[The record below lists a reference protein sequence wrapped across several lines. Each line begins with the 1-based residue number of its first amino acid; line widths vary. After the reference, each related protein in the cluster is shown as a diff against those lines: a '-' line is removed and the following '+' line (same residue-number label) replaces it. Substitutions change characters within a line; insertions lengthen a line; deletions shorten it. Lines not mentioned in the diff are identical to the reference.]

1 MMYLAVFLVL
11 FVLELIYFK
20 IADRYHIIDKP
31 NHRRAHTEI
40 TLRGGGVIFPIVFL
54 LYFITTVW
62 SKWVQLP
69 LHDPAAENQ
78 NYLLFGIGLLLL
90 CTISFLDDLNDLSI
104 KIRIVFHII
113 SVSFLLAFLNAF
125 VLLPIWAIPVL
136 YIVIIGILNAYNF
149 MDGINGITGLYSL
162 VALLS
167 LLYVNENLIN
177 FVAHDFIIYPIL
189 GCLVFLF
196 FNFRKKAKCFMGDIG
211 SMGIAF
217 WVVALIG
224 LLMMKTG
231 EIKWIL
237 FLAVYGVEV
246 ISTIL
251 ERLKLKENIFEA
263 HRRHLYQLLANEKK
277 ISHLKVSTLYAAIQF
292 IINVVVIFSDLPQI
306 LIFVITLFPIFVLY
320 VYVKYKIKREVEGGG
335 GRIEDEGF

>member
-1 MMYLAVFLVL
+1 MYFAVFLIL
-11 FVLELIYFK
+11 FVLALVYFK
-20 IADRYHIIDKP
+20 IADRYNIIDKP
-31 NHRRAHTEI
+31 NHRSAHTEI
-40 TLRGGGVIFPIVFL
+40 TLRGGGIVFPIAFL
-54 LYFITTVW
+54 LFFIISTWGKLVH
-62 SKWVQLP
+62 LP
-69 LHDPAAENQ
+69 LLDQAAENH
-78 NYLLFGIGLLLL
+78 NYLIFGVGLLLL
-90 CTISFLDDLNDLSI
+90 CIISFLDDLYDLSS

-177 FVAHDFIIYPIL
+177 FVAHDFIIYPVL

-292 IINVVVIFSDLPQI
+292 IINAVVIFSNLPQI

-320 VYVKYKIKREVEGGG
+320 VYAKYKIKREVE
-335 GRIEDEGF
+335 D

>member
-1 MMYLAVFLVL
+1 MMYLTVFLVL

-20 IADRYHIIDKP
+20 IADRFNIIDKP
-31 NHRRAHTEI
+31 NHRSAHTEI
-40 TLRGGGVIFPIVFL
+40 TLRGGGIVFPIAFML
-54 LYFITTVW
+54 FFIISTWGKLVH
-62 SKWVQLP
+62 LP
-69 LHDPAAENQ
+69 LHDQAAENQ
-78 NYLLFGIGLLLL
+78 NELLFGIGLLLL
-90 CTISFLDDLNDLSI
+90 CTISFLDDLYDLSS

-125 VLLPIWAIPVL
+125 VLLPIWAIPIL
-136 YIVIIGILNAYNF
+136 YILIIGILNAYNF

-167 LLYVNENLIN
+167 LLYVNQNMVS
-177 FVAHDFIIYPIL
+177 FVDRDFIIYPVL
-189 GCLVFLF
+189 ACLVFLF

-246 ISTIL
+246 IFTIL

-277 ISHLKVSTLYAAIQF
+277 ISHLKISALYAAVQLIV
-292 IINVVVIFSDLPQI
+292 NAVVIFSNLPQNV
-306 LIFVITLFPIFVLY
+306 IFVIVLLPALIFYLYTKLTIKKQNTLHIN
-320 VYVKYKIKREVEGGG
+320 
-335 GRIEDEGF
+335 

>member
-1 MMYLAVFLVL
+1 MYFAVFLVL
-11 FVLELIYFK
+11 FVLELVYFK
-20 IADRYHIIDKP
+20 IADRFNIIDKP
-31 NHRRAHTEI
+31 NHRSAHTEI
-40 TLRGGGVIFPIVFL
+40 TLRGGGIVFPIAFML
-54 LYFITTVW
+54 FFIISTWGKLVH
-62 SKWVQLP
+62 LP
-69 LHDPAAENQ
+69 LHDQAAENQ
-78 NYLLFGIGLLLL
+78 NELLFGIGLLLL
-90 CTISFLDDLNDLSI
+90 CTISFLDDLYDLSS

-125 VLLPIWAIPVL
+125 VLLPIWTIPIL
-136 YIVIIGILNAYNF
+136 YILMIGILNAYNF

-167 LLYVNENLIN
+167 LFYVNQNLVS
-177 FVAHDFIIYPIL
+177 FVDREFIIYPVL
-189 GCLVFLF
+189 ACLVFLF

-277 ISHLKVSTLYAAIQF
+277 ISHLKVSALYAAVQLIV
-292 IINVVVIFSDLPQI
+292 NAVVIFSNLPQNV
-306 LIFVITLFPIFVLY
+306 IFVIVLLPALIFYLYTKLTIKKQNTLHIN
-320 VYVKYKIKREVEGGG
+320 
-335 GRIEDEGF
+335 

>member
-20 IADRYHIIDKP
+20 IADRFNIIDKP
-31 NHRRAHTEI
+31 NHRSAHTEI
-40 TLRGGGVIFPIVFL
+40 TLRGGGIVFPIAFML
-54 LYFITTVW
+54 FFIISTWGKLVH
-62 SKWVQLP
+62 LP
-69 LHDPAAENQ
+69 LHDQAAENQ
-78 NYLLFGIGLLLL
+78 NELLFGIGLLLL
-90 CTISFLDDLNDLSI
+90 CTISFLDDLYDLSS

-125 VLLPIWAIPVL
+125 VLLPIWAIPIL
-136 YIVIIGILNAYNF
+136 YILIIGILNAYNF

-167 LLYVNENLIN
+167 LLYVNQNMVS
-177 FVAHDFIIYPIL
+177 FVDRDFIIYPVL
-189 GCLVFLF
+189 ACLVFLF

-277 ISHLKVSTLYAAIQF
+277 ISHLKISALYAAVQLIV
-292 IINVVVIFSDLPQI
+292 NAVVIFSNLPQNV
-306 LIFVITLFPIFVLY
+306 IFVIVLLPALIFYLYTKLTIKKQNTLHIN
-320 VYVKYKIKREVEGGG
+320 
-335 GRIEDEGF
+335 

>member
-20 IADRYHIIDKP
+20 IADRYNIIDKP
-31 NHRRAHTEI
+31 NHRSAHTEI
-40 TLRGGGVIFPIVFL
+40 TLRGGGIVFPIAFL
-54 LYFITTVW
+54 MFFITSTWGKLVH
-62 SKWVQLP
+62 LP
-69 LHDPAAENQ
+69 LHDQVAENQ
-78 NYLLFGIGLLLL
+78 NELLFGIGLLLL
-90 CTISFLDDLNDLSI
+90 CTISFLDDLYDLSS
-104 KIRIVFHII
+104 KIRIVFHFI
-113 SVSFLLAFLNAF
+113 SVTLLLAFLNAF

-136 YIVIIGILNAYNF
+136 FILIIGILNAYNF

-162 VALLS
+162 VTLLS
-167 LLYVNENLIN
+167 LLYVNQNMVS
-177 FVAHDFIIYPIL
+177 FVDRDFIIYPVL
-189 GCLVFLF
+189 ACLVFLF

-277 ISHLKVSTLYAAIQF
+277 ISHLKVSALYAVVQLIVNAI
-292 IINVVVIFSDLPQI
+292 VIFSNLSQNV
-306 LIFVITLFPIFVLY
+306 IFVIILLPALIFYLY
-320 VYVKYKIKREVEGGG
+320 TKLTIKKQ
-335 GRIEDEGF
+335 ITQNIN

>member
-1 MMYLAVFLVL
+1 MYFAVFLIL
-11 FVLELIYFK
+11 FVLALVYFK
-20 IADRYHIIDKP
+20 IADRYNIIDKP
-31 NHRRAHTEI
+31 NHRSAHTEI
-40 TLRGGGVIFPIVFL
+40 TLRGGGIVFPIAFL
-54 LYFITTVW
+54 MFFITSTWGKLVH
-62 SKWVQLP
+62 LP
-69 LHDPAAENQ
+69 LHDQVAENQ
-78 NYLLFGIGLLLL
+78 NELLFGIGLLLL
-90 CTISFLDDLNDLSI
+90 CTISFLDDLYDLSS
-104 KIRIVFHII
+104 KIRIVFHFI
-113 SVSFLLAFLNAF
+113 SVTLLLAFLNAF

-136 YIVIIGILNAYNF
+136 YILIIGILNAYNF

-162 VALLS
+162 VTLLS
-167 LLYVNENLIN
+167 LLYVNQNMVS
-177 FVAHDFIIYPIL
+177 FVDGDFIIYPVL
-189 GCLVFLF
+189 ACLVFLF

-263 HRRHLYQLLANEKK
+263 HRRHLYQLFANEKK
-277 ISHLKVSTLYAAIQF
+277 VSHLIISSFYAMIQLLINVF
-292 IINVVVIFSDLPQI
+292 LINSNFNLLFISLIVLIPIIIIYLFLKNDLKKRVIINHS
-306 LIFVITLFPIFVLY
+306 
-320 VYVKYKIKREVEGGG
+320 KKN
-335 GRIEDEGF
+335 

>member
-1 MMYLAVFLVL
+1 MYFAVFLIL
-11 FVLELIYFK
+11 FVLALVYFK
-20 IADRYHIIDKP
+20 IADKYNIIDKP
-31 NHRRAHTEI
+31 NHRSAHAEI
-40 TLRGGGVIFPIVFL
+40 TLRGGGIVFPIAFL
-54 LYFITTVW
+54 MFFITGTWGKLVH
-62 SKWVQLP
+62 LP
-69 LHDPAAENQ
+69 LHDQVAENQ

-90 CTISFLDDLNDLSI
+90 CTISFLDDLYDLSS
-104 KIRIVFHII
+104 KIRIVFHFI
-113 SVSFLLAFLNAF
+113 SVTLLLAFLNAF

-136 YIVIIGILNAYNF
+136 YILIIGILNAYNF

-162 VALLS
+162 VTLLS
-167 LLYVNENLIN
+167 LLYVNQNMVS
-177 FVAHDFIIYPIL
+177 FVDGDFIIYPVL
-189 GCLVFLF
+189 ACLVFLF

-277 ISHLKVSTLYAAIQF
+277 ISHLKVSALYAVVQLIVNAI
-292 IINVVVIFSDLPQI
+292 VIFSNLPQNV
-306 LIFVITLFPIFVLY
+306 IFVIILLPALIFYLYTKLTIKKQITLNIN
-320 VYVKYKIKREVEGGG
+320 
-335 GRIEDEGF
+335 

>member
-1 MMYLAVFLVL
+1 MMYLFAFLVL

-20 IADRYHIIDKP
+20 IADRFNIIDKP
-31 NHRRAHTEI
+31 NHRSAHTEI
-40 TLRGGGVIFPIVFL
+40 TLRGGGIVFPIAFL
-54 LYFITTVW
+54 LFFIIRTW
-62 SKWVQLP
+62 GKLLHLP
-69 LHDPAAENQ
+69 LNDQAAENQ
-78 NYLLFGIGLLLL
+78 NELIFGIGLLLL
-90 CTISFLDDLNDLSI
+90 CIISFLDDLYDLSS

-136 YIVIIGILNAYNF
+136 YILIIGILNAYNF

-277 ISHLKVSTLYAAIQF
+277 ISHLIVSTLYAVVQLMINAI
-292 IINVVVIFSDLPQI
+292 VIFSNLPQYV
-306 LIFVITLFPIFVLY
+306 IFVIVLLPALIFYLYTKLTIKKQITLNIN
-320 VYVKYKIKREVEGGG
+320 
-335 GRIEDEGF
+335 

>member
-20 IADRYHIIDKP
+20 IADRFNIIDKP
-31 NHRRAHTEI
+31 NHRSAHTEI
-40 TLRGGGVIFPIVFL
+40 TLRGGGIVFPIAFL
-54 LYFITTVW
+54 LFFITSVW
-62 SKWVQLP
+62 SKLVPLP
-69 LHDPAAENQ
+69 LHDQAAENH
-78 NYLLFGIGLLLL
+78 NELIFGVGLLLL
-90 CTISFLDDLNDLSI
+90 CTISFLDDLYDLSS

-136 YIVIIGILNAYNF
+136 YILIIGILNAYNF

-162 VALLS
+162 VVLLS

-189 GCLVFLF
+189 GCLLFLF

-292 IINVVVIFSDLPQI
+292 IINAVVIFSELPQI
-306 LIFVITLFPIFVLY
+306 LIFAIVLLPALIFYLYTKLTIKKQITLNINQ
-320 VYVKYKIKREVEGGG
+320 
-335 GRIEDEGF
+335 

>member
-1 MMYLAVFLVL
+1 MYLAVFLVL

-20 IADRYHIIDKP
+20 IADRFNIIDKP
-31 NHRRAHTEI
+31 NHRSAHTEI
-40 TLRGGGVIFPIVFL
+40 TLRGGGIVFPIAFML
-54 LYFITTVW
+54 FFIISTWGKLVH
-62 SKWVQLP
+62 LP
-69 LHDPAAENQ
+69 LHDQAAENQ
-78 NYLLFGIGLLLL
+78 NELLFGIGLLLL
-90 CTISFLDDLNDLSI
+90 CTISFLDDLYDLSS

-125 VLLPIWAIPVL
+125 VLLPIWAIPIL
-136 YIVIIGILNAYNF
+136 YILIIGILNAYNF

-167 LLYVNENLIN
+167 LLYVNQNMVS
-177 FVAHDFIIYPIL
+177 FVDRDFIIYPVL
-189 GCLVFLF
+189 ACLVFLF

-246 ISTIL
+246 IFTIL

-277 ISHLKVSTLYAAIQF
+277 ISHLKVSTLYAAVQLIV
-292 IINVVVIFSDLPQI
+292 NAVVIFSNLPQI
-306 LIFVITLFPIFVLY
+306 VIFVIVLLPALIFYLY
-320 VYVKYKIKREVEGGG
+320 IKLT
-335 GRIEDEGF
+335 IKKQIILNIN

>member
-1 MMYLAVFLVL
+1 MMYFAVFLVL
-11 FVLELIYFK
+11 FVLELVYFK
-20 IADRYHIIDKP
+20 IADRFNIIDKP
-31 NHRRAHTEI
+31 NHRSAHTEI
-40 TLRGGGVIFPIVFL
+40 TLRGGGIVFPIAFL
-54 LYFITTVW
+54 LFFITSVW
-62 SKWVQLP
+62 SKLVPLP
-69 LHDPAAENQ
+69 LHDQAAENH
-78 NYLLFGIGLLLL
+78 NELIFGVGLLLL
-90 CTISFLDDLNDLSI
+90 CTISFLDDLYDLSS

-136 YIVIIGILNAYNF
+136 YILIIGILNAYNF

-167 LLYVNENLIN
+167 LLYVNQNMVS
-177 FVAHDFIIYPIL
+177 FVDRDFIIYPVL
-189 GCLVFLF
+189 ACLVFLF

-277 ISHLKVSTLYAAIQF
+277 ISHLKVSSLYAVVQLLVNAI
-292 IINVVVIFSDLPQI
+292 VIFSNLPQI
-306 LIFVITLFPIFVLY
+306 VIFLIVLLPLLIFYLYTKLTIKKQITLNINQ
-320 VYVKYKIKREVEGGG
+320 
-335 GRIEDEGF
+335 

>member
-1 MMYLAVFLVL
+1 MMYFAVFLVL

-20 IADRYHIIDKP
+20 IADRFNIIDKP
-31 NHRRAHTEI
+31 NHRSAHTEI
-40 TLRGGGVIFPIVFL
+40 TLRGGGIVFPIAFL
-54 LYFITTVW
+54 LFFMISTWGKLVH
-62 SKWVQLP
+62 LP
-69 LHDPAAENQ
+69 IHDQAAENQ
-78 NYLLFGIGLLLL
+78 NELLFGIGLLLL
-90 CTISFLDDLNDLSI
+90 CTISFLDDLYDLSS

-136 YIVIIGILNAYNF
+136 YILIIGILNAYNF

-167 LLYVNENLIN
+167 LFYVNQNLVS
-177 FVAHDFIIYPIL
+177 FVDRDFIIYPVL
-189 GCLVFLF
+189 ACLVFLF

-277 ISHLKVSTLYAAIQF
+277 ISHLKVSTLYAVVQLIVNAI
-292 IINVVVIFSDLPQI
+292 VIFSNLPQYV
-306 LIFVITLFPIFVLY
+306 IFVIILLPALIFYLY
-320 VYVKYKIKREVEGGG
+320 TKLKIKKQ
-335 GRIEDEGF
+335 ITQNIN

>member
-1 MMYLAVFLVL
+1 MMYFAVFLIL
-11 FVLELIYFK
+11 FVLELVYFK
-20 IADRYHIIDKP
+20 IADRFNIIDKP
-31 NHRRAHTEI
+31 NHRSAHTEI
-40 TLRGGGVIFPIVFL
+40 TLRGGGIVFPIAFL
-54 LYFITTVW
+54 LFFIISVW
-62 SKWVQLP
+62 SKFVHLP
-69 LHDPAAENQ
+69 LHDQAAENH
-78 NYLLFGIGLLLL
+78 NYLIFGIGLLLL
-90 CTISFLDDLNDLSI
+90 CTISFLDDLYDLSS

-125 VLLPIWAIPVL
+125 VMLPIWAIPVL
-136 YIVIIGILNAYNF
+136 YILIIGILNAYNF

-292 IINVVVIFSDLPQI
+292 IINAVVIFSDLPQI
-306 LIFVITLFPIFVLY
+306 LIFAIILLPALFFYLYTKLTIKKQITLNINQ
-320 VYVKYKIKREVEGGG
+320 
-335 GRIEDEGF
+335 

>member
-1 MMYLAVFLVL
+1 MMYFAVFLVL

-20 IADRYHIIDKP
+20 IADRFNIIDKP
-31 NHRRAHTEI
+31 NHRSAHTEI
-40 TLRGGGVIFPIVFL
+40 TLRGGGIVFPIAFL
-54 LYFITTVW
+54 MFFITSTW
-62 SKWVQLP
+62 GKLAHLP
-69 LHDPAAENQ
+69 LHDQVAENQ
-78 NYLLFGIGLLLL
+78 NYLLFGIGLLSL
-90 CTISFLDDLNDLSI
+90 CTISFLDDLYDLSS

-125 VLLPIWAIPVL
+125 VVLPIWAIPVL
-136 YIVIIGILNAYNF
+136 YILIIGILNAYNF

-162 VALLS
+162 VTLLS
-167 LLYVNENLIN
+167 LLYVNQNMAS
-177 FVAHDFIIYPIL
+177 FVDRDFIIYPIL
-189 GCLVFLF
+189 ACLVFLF

-277 ISHLKVSTLYAAIQF
+277 ISHLKVSILYATVQLIVNAI
-292 IINVVVIFSDLPQI
+292 VIFSNLPQNV
-306 LIFVITLFPIFVLY
+306 IFVIILLPALIFYLY
-320 VYVKYKIKREVEGGG
+320 TKLTIKKQ
-335 GRIEDEGF
+335 ITPNIN

>member
-1 MMYLAVFLVL
+1 
-11 FVLELIYFK
+11 
-20 IADRYHIIDKP
+20 
-31 NHRRAHTEI
+31 
-40 TLRGGGVIFPIVFL
+40 
-54 LYFITTVW
+54 
-62 SKWVQLP
+62 
-69 LHDPAAENQ
+69 
-78 NYLLFGIGLLLL
+78 
-90 CTISFLDDLNDLSI
+90 
-104 KIRIVFHII
+104 
-113 SVSFLLAFLNAF
+113 
-125 VLLPIWAIPVL
+125 
-136 YIVIIGILNAYNF
+136 
-149 MDGINGITGLYSL
+149 
-162 VALLS
+162 
-167 LLYVNENLIN
+167 
-177 FVAHDFIIYPIL
+177 
-189 GCLVFLF
+189 
-196 FNFRKKAKCFMGDIG
+196 MGDIG

-292 IINVVVIFSDLPQI
+292 IINVVVIFSNLPQI
-306 LIFVITLFPIFVLY
+306 FIFVITLFPIFVLY
-320 VYVKYKIKREVEGGG
+320 VYAKYKIKREVEVGG

>member
-1 MMYLAVFLVL
+1 MIYLAVFLVL

-20 IADRYHIIDKP
+20 IADRFNIIDKP
-31 NHRRAHTEI
+31 NHRSAHTEI
-40 TLRGGGVIFPIVFL
+40 TLRGGGIVFPIAFML
-54 LYFITTVW
+54 FFIISTWGKLVH
-62 SKWVQLP
+62 LP
-69 LHDPAAENQ
+69 LHDQAAENQ
-78 NYLLFGIGLLLL
+78 NELLFGIGLLLL
-90 CTISFLDDLNDLSI
+90 CTISFLDDLYDLSS

-125 VLLPIWAIPVL
+125 VLLPIWAIPIL
-136 YIVIIGILNAYNF
+136 YILIIGILNAYNF

-167 LLYVNENLIN
+167 LLYVNQNMVS
-177 FVAHDFIIYPIL
+177 FVDRDFIIYPVL
-189 GCLVFLF
+189 ACLVFLF

-246 ISTIL
+246 IFTIL

-277 ISHLKVSTLYAAIQF
+277 ISHLKISALYAAVQLIV
-292 IINVVVIFSDLPQI
+292 NAVVIFSNLPQNV
-306 LIFVITLFPIFVLY
+306 IFVIVLLPALIFYLYTKLTIKKQNTLHIN
-320 VYVKYKIKREVEGGG
+320 
-335 GRIEDEGF
+335 

>member
-1 MMYLAVFLVL
+1 MMYFAVFLVL

-20 IADRYHIIDKP
+20 IADRYNIIDKP
-31 NHRRAHTEI
+31 NHRSAHTEI
-40 TLRGGGVIFPIVFL
+40 TLRGGGIVFPIAFL
-54 LYFITTVW
+54 LFFMISTWGKLVH
-62 SKWVQLP
+62 LP
-69 LHDPAAENQ
+69 IHDQAAENH

-90 CTISFLDDLNDLSI
+90 CTISFLDDLYDLSS
-104 KIRIVFHII
+104 KVRIVFHII

-136 YIVIIGILNAYNF
+136 YILIIGILNAYNF

-167 LLYVNENLIN
+167 LFYVNQNLVS
-177 FVAHDFIIYPIL
+177 FVDLDFIIYPVL
-189 GCLVFLF
+189 ACLVFLF
-196 FNFRKKAKCFMGDIG
+196 FNFRKKARCFMGDIG

-277 ISHLKVSTLYAAIQF
+277 ISHLKVSTLYAVVQLIVNA
-292 IINVVVIFSDLPQI
+292 VVIFSNLPQI
-306 LIFVITLFPIFVLY
+306 VIFVIVLLPALIFYLY
-320 VYVKYKIKREVEGGG
+320 IKLT
-335 GRIEDEGF
+335 IKKQIILNIN